1 MLRYLWLSVIVIL
14 LDQGVKLWLS
24 QLWRVGQGIVVIPG
38 ILNFRLVHNTGA
50 AFSFLAGAGGWQRW
64 LLIAI
69 AILVV
74 VVLVAI
80 LRRLK
85 PGAHWTAIALA
96 LILGGALGNLIDRIR
111 LGYVVDFIG
120 VHWGNLYWPYFN
132 LADSA
137 ISIGAVMLI
146 VDAFRRH

>member
-1 MLRYLWLSVIVIL
+1 MLRYLWLSVLVIL

-24 QLWRVGQGIVVIPG
+24 HIWRIGQGIVVIPG
-38 ILNFRLVHNTGA
+38 ILNLRLVHNTGA

-64 LLIAI
+64 LLIVI
-69 AILVV
+69 AVIVV

-132 LADSA
+132 IADSA
-137 ISIGAVMLI
+137 ITIGALMLI
-146 VDAFRRH
+146 VDAFRRQ

>member
-1 MLRYLWLSVIVIL
+1 MLRYLWLSVAVIL

-24 QLWRVGQGIVVIPG
+24 QIWRVGQGIVVIPG
-38 ILNFRLVHNTGA
+38 FLNFRLVHNTGA

-64 LLIAI
+64 LLVAI
-69 AILVV
+69 ALLVI

-85 PGAHWTAIALA
+85 PGAHWIAIALT
-96 LILGGALGNLIDRIR
+96 LILGGAMGNLIDRIR

-132 LADSA
+132 IADSA

-146 VDAFRRH
+146 IDAFRRH

>member
-1 MLRYLWLSVIVIL
+1 MLRYLWLSVAVIF

-24 QLWRVGQGIVVIPG
+24 QIWRVGQGIVVIPG
-38 ILNFRLVHNTGA
+38 FLNFRLVHNTGA

-64 LLIAI
+64 LLVAI
-69 AILVV
+69 ALLVI

-85 PGAHWTAIALA
+85 PGAHWIAIALT
-96 LILGGALGNLIDRIR
+96 LILGGAMGNLIDRIR

-132 LADSA
+132 IADSA

-146 VDAFRRH
+146 IDAFRRH

>member
-1 MLRYLWLSVIVIL
+1 MLRYLWLSVFVIF

-24 QLWRVGQGIVVIPG
+24 HIWRLGQGIVVIPG

-64 LLIAI
+64 LLIVI
-69 AILVV
+69 AVIVV

-132 LADSA
+132 IADSA
-137 ISIGAVMLI
+137 ITIGALMLI

>member
-38 ILNFRLVHNTGA
+38 TLNFRLVHNTGA